1 MPLGSLPPIMYRDG
15 AKYLYEAGWV
25 GLDNLF
31 KMLATAGGESDL
43 YPKAW
48 HHNSNGTTDWGWLQ
62 LNDGNLG
69 GAAPQV
75 DAHGD
80 AIPVAKVER
89 FATDAMN
96 PPKAAKMAR
105 ELWNM
110 PNLSLPGGIRGI
122 TPWYAY
128 ENGNWEK
135 HQAQAATGIR
145 NFLADKYGFARI

>member
-1 MPLGSLPPIMYRDG
+1 MPLGSLPPILYRDG
-15 AKYLYEAGWV
+15 ARFLFVAGWT

-48 HHNSNGTTDWGWLQ
+48 HHNNDGSTDWGWLQ
-62 LNDGNLG
+62 LNDGHKG
-69 GAAPQV
+69 GAAPAV

-80 AIPVAKVER
+80 AIPDPSVKE
-89 FATDAMN
+89 FATKACDPQQAAM
-96 PPKAAKMAR
+96 MGR
-105 ELWNM
+105 DLWEE
-110 PNLSLPGGIRGI
+110 PAPSLPGGIRGI

-128 ENGNWEK
+128 TNGGWVK